1 MEGQLNFNQETRD
14 STYNQHSWYNRSE
27 MVIWGM
33 VQFQFSTLHDNPTN
47 NINWSQ
53 QKSPP
58 KKDWWWTT
66 PQAFH
71 ANFLDATDVD
81 LRDFFY
87 MDQQFTGLV
96 EGKIYRKPL
105 FFAPHLG
112 FSCRCF
118 LKPIQWTTVWWFQS
132 FFIFHNICDNPSHW
146 LIFFKMGKTTNQ
158 TMILTKK
165 KRKKLAPFQQITFPI
180 PEVWTSLRAA
190 FSTVSVSWRPKGVQ
204 PTKMEG
210 FSKKRWNHM
219 EYVWCTVISL
229 DFWHMW
235 ELITLKLD
243 PSTLNVGL
251 PIFGNFWKWW
261 ARIGFGFAYT
271 YTLHFWTWP
280 NMVRFYPQN
289 VCVFHWKKWSGILG
303 RKLSWIIPSEMGTFL

>member
-1 MEGQLNFNQETRD
+1 MLDG
-14 STYNQHSWYNRSE
+14 STAYAS
-27 MVIWGM
+27 WGM
-33 VQFQFSTLHDNPTN
+33 V
-47 NINWSQ
+47 INH
-53 QKSPP
+53 
-58 KKDWWWTT
+58 TT
-66 PQAFH
+66 F
-71 ANFLDATDVD
+71 
-81 LRDFFY
+81 
-87 MDQQFTGLV
+87 
-96 EGKIYRKPL
+96 IYIYTIP
-105 FFAPHLG
+105 G
-112 FSCRCF
+112 
-118 LKPIQWTTVWWFQS
+118 WWFGT

-158 TMILTKK
+158 TMILTEKNEK
-165 KRKKLAPFQQITFPI
+165 SWHLSSRSRSQ
-180 PEVWTSLRAA
+180 SLRYGPHWGRH
-190 FSTVSVSWRPKGVQ
+190 SVRFQCLGDPRGFNQQKR
-204 PTKMEG
+204 EG

-229 DFWHMW
+229 DFWHLW

-289 VCVFHWKKWSGILG
+289 VCVFHWKNGLGFWVGNFHGLYQAKWALSCNQRREFWQRHVQDGSGSCQPCRFGSTTG
-303 RKLSWIIPSEMGTFL
+303 RGMMTI

>member
-1 MEGQLNFNQETRD
+1 
-14 STYNQHSWYNRSE
+14 

-81 LRDFFY
+81 LRDCFY

-96 EGKIYRKPL
+96 EGKIYRKPW

-158 TMILTKK
+158 TMILTEKNEK
-165 KRKKLAPFQQITFPI
+165 SWHLSSRSRSQ
-180 PEVWTSLRAA
+180 SLRYGPHWGRH
-190 FSTVSVSWRPKGVQ
+190 SVRFQCLGDPRGFNQQKR
-204 PTKMEG
+204 EG

-229 DFWHMW
+229 DFWHLW

-280 NMVRFYPQN
+280 NMVRFPTER
-289 VCVFHWKKWSGILG
+289 VCFSLKKWSGILG